1 MEKDL
6 LSIRDL
12 TVDDYNYF
20 MEIAIRIKSDT
31 SKYYGIFHGR
41 TAALIFDK
49 PSLRTRVTF
58 EVAMNQFGGKSLYI
72 SGREISL
79 GKRESISD
87 GAKNLS
93 KWVDVIIMR
102 TFGHDIIEKLA
113 DNASIPVINA
123 LTDLEHPCQALA
135 CMLTLKE
142 HLGDIRGKKI
152 VFVGDGNNVAHS
164 LMLLAPLAGM
174 DFTMCCPEG
183 YEPDD
188 EIAQDASEKANEMN
202 TTYSLE
208 HNPGQAVKGADL
220 IYTDVWVSMGQE
232 DEAAVKTQKFDNFAI
247 NSKLV
252 AAAGE
257 NCLVSHCLPAHRGE
271 EITSEILDGPRS
283 IAFDE
288 AENRLH
294 VQKAVLYK
302 LLKA

>member
-1 MEKDL
+1 MIKDL

-12 TVDDYNYF
+12 NVDDFDNI
-20 MEIAIRIKSDT
+20 METAVKIKANIP
-31 SKYYGIFHGR
+31 KYYGIFQGR

-72 SGREISL
+72 SGGEISL
-79 GKRESISD
+79 GERESISD

-102 TFGHDIIEKLA
+102 TFGHEIIEELA
-113 DNASIPVINA
+113 ESASVPVINA

-135 CMLTLKE
+135 CILTLKE
-142 HLGDIRGKKI
+142 HLDDIRGKKV

-174 DFTMCCPEG
+174 NFTMCFPVG

-188 EIAQDASEKANEMN
+188 EIERFASEKASEMN

-208 HNPGQAVKGADL
+208 NNPMQAVKGADL
-220 IYTDVWVSMGQE
+220 IYSDVWTSMGQE
-232 DEAAVKTQKFDNFAI
+232 NETSVRTQKFRNFQVNKELIA
-247 NSKLV
+247 V
-252 AAAGE
+252 AGKD
-257 NCLVSHCLPAHRGE
+257 CLVSHCLPAHRGE
-271 EITSEILDGPRS
+271 EITSEVLDGPQS

-294 VQKAVLYK
+294 VQKAILYK
-302 LLKA
+302 LIKV

>member
-1 MEKDL
+1 MNKDL

-12 TVDDYNYF
+12 TVDDFNYI
-20 MEIAIRIKSDT
+20 METAVKIKTDKL
-31 SKYYGIFHGR
+31 KYRGIFQGR
-41 TAALIFDK
+41 TAVLIFDK

-72 SGREISL
+72 SGEEISL
-79 GKRESISD
+79 GKRESVSD

-93 KWVDVIIMR
+93 KWVDIIIMR
-102 TFGHDIIEKLA
+102 TFGHKIIKELA
-113 DNASIPVINA
+113 ENASVPVINA

-142 HLGDIRGKKI
+142 HLGDIRTKKV

-174 DFTMCCPEG
+174 NFTMCCPIG

-188 EIAQDASEKANEMN
+188 EIVAFASKKADEMN
-202 TTYSLE
+202 TEYSLE
-208 HNPGQAVKGADL
+208 NEPLQAVKGADL
-220 IYTDVWVSMGQE
+220 IYTDVWASMGRENEKSIRSKKFQNFQVNSE
-232 DEAAVKTQKFDNFAI
+232 LLNAAVK
-247 NSKLV
+247 
-252 AAAGE
+252 

-271 EITSEILDGPRS
+271 EITSEVLDGPQS

-294 VQKAVLYK
+294 VQKAILYK
-302 LLKA
+302 LLGP